1 MKYKFKNE
9 GILSK
14 INENL
19 SSKEITNNP
28 TELVI
33 SKSIKSKDD
42 FYDEIS
48 RLLKLKEWFGR
59 NLDAFADVL
68 RGGCGEIDPNGKIFI
83 WKGHKSAKNELGSR
97 TFETIIRI
105 FQEEEH
111 EIRLE

>member
-1 MKYKFKNE
+1 MKYKTKNVRK
-9 GILSK
+9 LSK
-14 INENL
+14 TNENL

-48 RLLKLKEWFGR
+48 RLLKLEDCFGR

-68 RGGCGEIDPNGKIFI
+68 RGGCGEIDLNGKIFI
-83 WKGHKSAKNELGSR
+83 WKGHKSAKNAIGSR
-97 TFETIIRI
+97 TFETIISI
-105 FQEEEH
+105 FQEEER